1 MQKNVGV
8 RFLQFKMCVFLQS
21 DISNL
26 PTENTELQILQ
37 AAYARNLTGLEK
49 DFTSGEFKFTQ
60 RKCSHRFS
68 DITVVYM

>member
-49 DFTSGEFKFTQ
+49 D
-60 RKCSHRFS
+60 
-68 DITVVYM
+68 